1 MITMRKYETKNP
13 QRNDEFVG
21 AVARMA
27 YAGSIHG
34 YEKIVAARI
43 WLKGHIRRA
52 GDEAWAAGR
61 KVELEDA
68 LDEWENEGGGLV
80 QREC

>member
-13 QRNDEFVG
+13 QRNDDFVG

-43 WLKGHIRRA
+43 WLKGHIRRP

>member
-13 QRNDEFVG
+13 QRNDDFVG

-43 WLKGHIRRA
+43 WLKGQIRRA